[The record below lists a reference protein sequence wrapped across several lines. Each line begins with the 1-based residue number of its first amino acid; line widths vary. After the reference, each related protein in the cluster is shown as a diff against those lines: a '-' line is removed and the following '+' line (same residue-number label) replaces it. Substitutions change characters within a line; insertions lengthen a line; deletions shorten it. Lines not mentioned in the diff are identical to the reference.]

1 MTALWEGKYRE
12 IQNQKVI
19 CMYIQ
24 EYQSAETSVGC
35 VHMHD
40 QLYCSDSPTQNN
52 RTQLMCI
59 YTVAYVEFQKGRP
72 HSPTI
77 IRNSSEETANVNFF
91 TTTSSTTFMQCAQ
104 EATKFLEITQSK
116 SHYAIQGHHFGTNR
130 KLIHNFL
137 LVIVTY
143 LLPCTVSE
151 I

>member
-1 MTALWEGKYRE
+1 VGRKVPWNSKSESHLHVHSRLSVSWDICSICSYARSTLLQWQSYTKQ
-12 IQNQKVI
+12 QNTTGV
-19 CMYIQ
+19 Y
-24 EYQSAETSVGC
+24 
-35 VHMHD
+35 
-40 QLYCSDSPTQNN
+40 
-52 RTQLMCI
+52 